1 MLTFPHIIP
10 LLYTVGIS
18 CQNDATQHAET
29 LPPSVQNQEDWL
41 NTSRQIRYS
50 LNAKQS
56 WQGWILH
63 PITPAAT
70 VHILHFEH
78 PPSSEEWL
86 TCVRSYYIK
95 SDKTNPIWVSSTP
108 DNTPLT
114 RTYASQ
120 LGTNLS
126 IQDSDC

>member
-1 MLTFPHIIP
+1 MLTFSNIMP

-18 CQNDATQHAET
+18 CQNDSTQHVET
-29 LPPSVQNQEDWL
+29 LPPSVQGQEDWL
-41 NTSRQIRYS
+41 NTSRQIRYP
-50 LNAKQS
+50 LNTQQS

-63 PITPAAT
+63 PIDSAET

-78 PPSSEEWL
+78 PPSSNEWL
-86 TCVRSYYIK
+86 NCVRSYYTG
-95 SDKTNPIWVSSTP
+95 SDNTNHIWVSSTP
-108 DNTPLT
+108 ENTPLT
-114 RTYASQ
+114 RTYAGQ